1 MKKLIIVLSVFLA
14 AHAISFAQTKTET
27 SKKEAVNKTIY
38 TCSMHPEVVSD
49 KEGKC
54 PKCGMKLVK
63 KMTLKSDTASKGT
76 QEKMGSEKVYV
87 CTMCKDVTSK
97 KPGKCP
103 KCGMDLTLKEDKT
116 EHNHK
121 H

>member
-14 AHAISFAQTKTET
+14 AHTFSFAQNKTET
-27 SKKEAVNKTIY
+27 SKNEAVNKTIY
-38 TCSMHPEVVSD
+38 TCSMHSEVVSD

-63 KMTLKSDTASKGT
+63 KTTLKSDTSVKGSQT
-76 QEKMGSEKVYV
+76 KVSTEKMYI

-97 KPGKCP
+97 KTGKCP
-103 KCGMDLTLKEDKT
+103 KCGMKLTVKVK
-116 EHNHK
+116 
-121 H
+121 

>member
-14 AHAISFAQTKTET
+14 AQTVSFAQTKTET
-27 SKKEAVNKTIY
+27 SKKEAENKTIY
-38 TCSMHPEVVSD
+38 TCSMHSEVVSD

-63 KMTLKSDTASKGT
+63 KTTLKLDTSVKGSQT
-76 QEKMGSEKVYV
+76 KVSSEKMYV

-103 KCGMDLTLKEDKT
+103 NCGMDMTLKEGKT

>member
-14 AHAISFAQTKTET
+14 AHTVSFAQTKTET
-27 SKKEAVNKTIY
+27 SKKEEVTKTIY
-38 TCSMHPEVVSD
+38 TCSMHPKVVSD

-54 PKCGMKLVK
+54 PKCGMELVK
-63 KMTLKSDTASKGT
+63 SNQKKVSN
-76 QEKMGSEKVYV
+76 EKVYV

-103 KCGMDLTLKEDKT
+103 KCSMDLTKKESK
-116 EHNHK
+116 
-121 H
+121 

>member
-14 AHAISFAQTKTET
+14 AHTVGFTQTKIES
-27 SKKEAVNKTIY
+27 SKKEEVNKTIY

-54 PKCGMKLVK
+54 PKCGMILVK
-63 KMTLKSDTASKGT
+63 KSLQKETID
-76 QEKMGSEKVYV
+76 KVYV
-87 CTMCKDVTSK
+87 CKMCKGVTSK
-97 KPGKCP
+97 SPGKCP
-103 KCGMDLTLKEDKT
+103 KCGMDMTLKEGKP

>member
-14 AHAISFAQTKTET
+14 AQTVSFAQTKTET

-38 TCSMHPEVVSD
+38 TCSMHSEVVSD

-54 PKCGMKLVK
+54 SKCGMKLVK
-63 KMTLKSDTASKGT
+63 KTTLKSETSSKGSQAKVST
-76 QEKMGSEKVYV
+76 EKIYV

-103 KCGMDLTLKEDKT
+103 NCDMDLTLKEGKA